1 MPNNAE
7 KFLDAYREYETVL
20 RTKGLDYKTVE
31 DGADDITQNRMRINR
46 QMRNYLTHQHDAGF
60 LAISDKQIAYLKK
73 STTELKQSMDILK
86 KHIKSARVAGC
97 TRRDLLEDVLAK
109 MMKLK
114 VFALPLYGDD
124 GIEGILTWLDVTK
137 VHLAAKRPKTAKIGD
152 MKVSKIE
159 PVTMRPDALM
169 AAVFDSGANIVCC
182 TDTGEPDGKFIGA
195 WFSPNA

>member
-20 RTKGLDYKTVE
+20 RAKGLDYKTVE

-46 QMRNYLTHQHDAGF
+46 QMRNYLTHQHDTGF
-60 LAISDKQIAYLKK
+60 LAISDKQISYLKK

-86 KHIKSARVAGC
+86 KHIKSAKVSGC
-97 TRRDLLEDVLAK
+97 TRHDLLENVLAK

-124 GIEGILTWLDVTK
+124 GVEGILTWLDVTQ
-137 VHLAAKRPKTAKIGD
+137 VHLAAKRPKTARIGD
-152 MKVSKIE
+152 TKVSKIT
-159 PVTMRPDALM
+159 PVTMRPDTLM
-169 AAVFDSGANIVCC
+169 ASVFDSDANIVCC
-182 TDTGEPDGKFIGA
+182 TDTGEPDGKFLGA